1 MLQSSNTDTKDL
13 IKIMIRSCFQ
23 LHSHKKT
30 KTTNKKGKRSFGSF
44 CSPHAAVKSQQR
56 IKKGFVLS
64 SMECH
69 QYIYVYLHL
78 QGNQQVRA
86 VVEFK
91 KLQPNVDMTTSQV

>member
-44 CSPHAAVKSQQR
+44 CSPHAAQSCCW
-56 IKKGFVLS
+56 I
-64 SMECH
+64 
-69 QYIYVYLHL
+69 
-78 QGNQQVRA
+78 
-86 VVEFK
+86 
-91 KLQPNVDMTTSQV
+91 